1 MARSRELV
9 LAALGDH
16 KPKSLREVVETTGLS
31 QGAACNVLASCWRK
45 GIVLR
50 TKDAI
55 YEFERRFKGRAG
67 ISQTTRPYHL
77 YLLRPD
83 GRDQLS
89 LGGHEFVMYAKK
101 HLDVRGGGKLSKA
114 QRVLNF
120 VKEVAPGC
128 PGRSCANLRSCSTCK
143 GSLGKYAGAK

>member
-16 KPKSLREVVETTGLS
+16 KPKSMREVVETTGLS

-55 YEFERRFKGRAG
+55 YEFERRFKGRAACMYG
-67 ISQTTRPYHL
+67 ES
-77 YLLRPD
+77 
-83 GRDQLS
+83 LS
-89 LGGHEFVMYAKK
+89 IALNIAD
-101 HLDVRGGGKLSKA
+101 LDM
-114 QRVLNF
+114 
-120 VKEVAPGC
+120 
-128 PGRSCANLRSCSTCK
+128 
-143 GSLGKYAGAK
+143 